1 MTTRR
6 HLLLATA
13 AATLL
18 PLAVTSAHAQA
29 WPQKP
34 IKIIVTFAPGGSS
47 DIVARLLQPGLA
59 EKLGQPVIVDNKPGA
74 HGPMHRLRRSRRCME
89 PWPAASTAP
98 RRPSS

>member
-1 MTTRR
+1 MTTPDHHTLFFHLCFNCLKEPAMTSRR

-18 PLAVTSAHAQA
+18 PLAATPAHAQA

-47 DIVARLLQPGLA
+47 DIVARLL
-59 EKLGQPVIVDNKPGA
+59 
-74 HGPMHRLRRSRRCME
+74 HR
-89 PWPAASTAP
+89 
-98 RRPSS
+98 

>member
-1 MTTRR
+1 MTSRR

-34 IKIIVTFAPGGSS
+34 IKIIVTFAPGGF
-47 DIVARLLQPGLA
+47 VGHRGAAAAARPGRKA
-59 EKLGQPVIVDNKPGA
+59 GATGDRGQQA
-74 HGPMHRLRRSRRCME
+74 RRRQHHRRQ
-89 PWPAASTAP
+89 
-98 RRPSS
+98 

>member
-1 MTTRR
+1 MTSRR

-34 IKIIVTFAPGGSS
+34 IKIIVTFAPE
-47 DIVARLLQPGLA
+47 V
-59 EKLGQPVIVDNKPGA
+59 
-74 HGPMHRLRRSRRCME
+74 RRTSWRGCCS
-89 PWPAASTAP
+89 PAWQKSWGN
-98 RRPSS
+98 R